1 MSSVFGGAIVTGLQK
16 LEQALVAL
24 DPAPNDQTMQLDDTI
39 LLKHA
44 ATPDM
49 TNTMDS
55 TSIHINDNT
64 STFFSVNESGLQFES
79 TGGFNTQSSTEI
91 QVEDASGNRTT
102 IAPLHIELIV
112 DGGPTGQQMSVSET
126 VFYDETVMLGA
137 ECGVGTSYQGGVN
150 GLKVM
155 TGTQVGQNREA
166 MIGFSGDETTPL
178 MQLRND
184 VINNVV
190 RIQTDSF
197 VVNSDVQECF
207 RFSNNHHFMKWDAG
221 TSFRIDVND
230 SHVLADMAF
239 KVSEGNPFDLEPY
252 PTYLDNFGQAGWS
265 VLLSNASGADI
276 NVTSPDCQFYSHPNG
291 WTGSPFQL
299 KKYATARFTLV
310 PITTTSPG
318 FAWAVSMY

>member
-1 MSSVFGGAIVTGLQK
+1 MTGLQK

-24 DPAPNDQTMQLDDTI
+24 NPAPNDQTMQLDDTI

-55 TSIHINDNT
+55 TSIHINDNV

-79 TGGFNTQSSTEI
+79 SAGYNTQSASQI
-91 QVEDASGNRTT
+91 QVEDPASNRST
-102 IAPLHIELIV
+102 ITPMHVDLVV
-112 DGGPTGQQMSVSET
+112 DGGATGQNMSVLET
-126 VFYDETVMLGA
+126 VFYDETVMSGA
-137 ECGVGTSYQGGVN
+137 ECGIGTSHLGGIN
-150 GLKVM
+150 GLRAA

-166 MIGFSGDETTPL
+166 VIGFSGDETTPF

-184 VINNVV
+184 VTNNTV

-207 RFSNNHHFMKWDAG
+207 RFRNNHHFMKWDAG
-221 TSFRIDVND
+221 TSFRIDIND

-239 KVSEGNPFDLEPY
+239 KVSEGNQFDLDPY
-252 PTYLDNFGQAGWS
+252 PTYLDDSGQAGWS
-265 VLLSNASGADI
+265 VILSNASAGDI
-276 NVTSPDCQFYSHPNG
+276 PVTSPDCQFYSHSSG